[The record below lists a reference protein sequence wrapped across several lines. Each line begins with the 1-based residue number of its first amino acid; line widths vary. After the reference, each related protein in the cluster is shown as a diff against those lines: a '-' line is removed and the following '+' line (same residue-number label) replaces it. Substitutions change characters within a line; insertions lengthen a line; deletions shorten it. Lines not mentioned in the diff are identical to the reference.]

1 MTLEF
6 DLNATSIGLTNGGC
20 NSHGN
25 RDFTLQLR
33 LSDTESIT
41 FSLNAESFR
50 DLNDQ
55 IDELR
60 EKYADAEFPSMSD
73 ISNAWRQNEPSAETQ
88 PNPECPAPNHQLMF

>member
-1 MTLEF
+1 MTLEL

-25 RDFTLQLR
+25 RDFTLNLR
-33 LSDTESIT
+33 LSDSESRA
-41 FSLNAESFR
+41 FSLNAENFQ

-60 EKYADAEFPSMSD
+60 EQYPDAEFPEMSD
-73 ISNAWRQNEPSAETQ
+73 IAQAWKQNEPSPDAK
-88 PNPECPAPNHQLMF
+88 PNPSCPAPNHDLMF